1 MIRAVF
7 FDAGHTLLHAAPSIG
22 HVYQRVAREF
32 GVEIEPPERFT
43 ELLGPIFRKHMPA
56 GSAASNEQDFALW
69 RTVTLEM
76 HDRMPEFRGVNFDAW
91 FEALHERFGRGE
103 VWSMY
108 DDVPPVLSELRE
120 RGLKL
125 GIVSNWD
132 TRLRRI
138 VRETGVEALVDF
150 VKISCEVGWRKPNR
164 AIFDAALSA
173 ADVKP
178 HEALHVGDLY
188 PEDVVGAHG
197 AGLRPVMIV
206 RRDGVLDA
214 GERVPFTT
222 IHSLEELIPLVE
234 R

>member
-7 FDAGHTLLHAAPSIG
+7 LDAGHTVLHAEPSIG
-22 HVYQRVAREF
+22 HVYQRVAGEF
-32 GVEIEPPERFT
+32 GVDVEPDRFT

-56 GSAASNEQDFALW
+56 GSAASDAQDYEMW
-69 RTVTLEM
+69 RTVTREM
-76 HDRMPEFRGVNFDAW
+76 VEQVPELHGVDFEAW

-108 DDVPPVLSELRE
+108 PDVVPVLRALRG
-120 RGLKL
+120 RGLTL

-138 VRETGVEALVDF
+138 VRETGLEALVDF
-150 VKISCEVGWRKPNR
+150 VKISCEVGWRKPNG
-164 AIFDAALSA
+164 AIFEAALSA
-173 ADVKP
+173 AGVEP
-178 HEALHVGDLY
+178 GEAIHVGDLY
-188 PEDVVGAHG
+188 PEDIVGAHL
-197 AGLRPVMIV
+197 AGLTPVMIV

-214 GERVPFTT
+214 GERVPFRT
-222 IHSLEELIPLVE
+222 IHSLEELLPLVA